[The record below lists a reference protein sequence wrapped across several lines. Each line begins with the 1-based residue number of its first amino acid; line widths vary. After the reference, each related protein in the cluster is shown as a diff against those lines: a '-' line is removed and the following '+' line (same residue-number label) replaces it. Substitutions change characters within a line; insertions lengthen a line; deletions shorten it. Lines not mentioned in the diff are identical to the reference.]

1 MRFTV
6 RNVGSTVPRVAS
18 KLASCGRAIGRH
30 CFHIHGDSGEEVITV
45 RKQHR
50 RFMIVSW
57 LGLIVLLGP
66 GCSSSSSTAPTQSRL
81 PQAST
86 PVLTTPSSI
95 LCSTPPP
102 TVTTEA
108 VNVPPFSTIDSVATT
123 DPPDSSVPPDSGVP
137 PTLAP
142 NVASQTAEDD
152 VSIGSGPFDLES
164 TVAGLADRAGTPRR

>member
-1 MRFTV
+1 
-6 RNVGSTVPRVAS
+6 
-18 KLASCGRAIGRH
+18 
-30 CFHIHGDSGEEVITV
+30 
-45 RKQHR
+45 
-50 RFMIVSW
+50 MIVSW

-86 PVLTTPSSI
+86 LVLTTPSSI

-108 VNVPPFSTIDSVATT
+108 VNVPPFSTIESVATT
-123 DPPDSSVPPDSGVP
+123 VPPDSGVP

-142 NVASQTAEDD
+142 NVESQTAEDD